1 MGKIKQMLKEENI
14 RYKQGNLRQ
23 IDMNVTC
30 EHRVGL
36 RPPVHMEEAKDEKSV
51 LVALTQ
57 LCDFN
62 VIVIAMEL

>member
-1 MGKIKQMLKEENI
+1 MLKEENI

-51 LVALTQ
+51 LVALT
-57 LCDFN
+57 
-62 VIVIAMEL
+62 